1 MKKLFYLFII
11 ISVFSICACAS
22 TSSYHT
28 QFVDEAKNG
37 NYEFAYYT
45 IEEKPKNFYSNYD
58 EVLKMLDLGVLAHYS
73 GDSENSIQYLNQA
86 ENLIYENYTKSISQN
101 INSYILNDNFI
112 DYAGEEYED
121 IYVNLFKCLTF
132 ISQEDYE
139 SAFVEIRKFDN
150 KLKSLSVKYQDK
162 IEQMKLKANIE
173 SDSYNQDDLKINF
186 YDSAFA
192 RYLSMLLYLYEKDF
206 ASAKIDYKYLISA
219 FENQPELYNFS
230 IPKQITENFNTP
242 EDKIRL
248 NVIAMSGLAPKKI
261 EDSISNVRYG
271 LKISLPVMKKNNS
284 EIKSIKLMAQEKST
298 NEIYT
303 KEFEKLESVS
313 NIAMDTFKQRQSL
326 IYVKSIAR
334 SLLKAGTTDFIDEL
348 KEHSANKQ
356 TSTIMEIVH
365 IVSLIANQLT
375 EIADIRT
382 SRYFPSDIYISGL
395 DLDPG
400 FYDICVCFL
409 SSQEKEIYTE
419 YFYDY
424 SVSENKIN
432 LLEAVCLK

>member
-1 MKKLFYLFII
+1 MKKLLYFFQII
-11 ISVFSICACAS
+11 LVFSFLSCAS
-22 TSSYHT
+22 TSSYHS
-28 QFVDEAKNG
+28 QFLMEAQNG

-45 IEEKPKNFYSNYD
+45 IEETPKNFYSNYD

-73 GDSENSIQYLNQA
+73 GDVEKSIEYLNQA

-121 IYVNLFKCLTF
+121 IYVNLFKCLSF
-132 ISQEDYE
+132 ISQENYE
-139 SAFVEIRKFDN
+139 GAFVEIRRFDN

-162 IEQMKLKANIE
+162 IEQMKLNANI
-173 SDSYNQDDLKINF
+173 DSEAYNQNDLKINF

-192 RYLSMLLYLYEKDF
+192 RYLSMLLYLYEKDSF
-206 ASAKIDYKYLISA
+206 SADIDYKYLVSA

-248 NVIAMSGLAPKKI
+248 NVVAMSGLAPKKI
-261 EDSISNVRYG
+261 EESISNVRYG
-271 LKISLPVMKKNNS
+271 FKIALPVMQKNSS

-298 NEIYT
+298 NEIFT

-313 NIAMDTFKQRQSL
+313 NIATDTFKQRQKL
-326 IYVKSIAR
+326 IYTKSIAR
-334 SLLKAGTTDFIDEL
+334 SLLKAGTSNVLEEL
-348 KEHSANKQ
+348 KEDNSD
-356 TSTIMEIVH
+356 SVLFDILH
-365 IVSLIANQLT
+365 IVSIIANQVT
-375 EIADIRT
+375 EVADTRT

-400 FYDICVCFL
+400 IYDISVCFL
-409 SSQEKEIYTE
+409 SSKGNEIYTE

-432 LLEAVCLK
+432 LLEAVCLR